1 MMKNTPMRSS
11 RTAAAPTP
19 APTPAAK
26 WLVGL
31 GKVEGEAEGEAEGEL
46 VGEIV
51 GEGEVE
57 DTKELEVVVVASV
70 DAEKLEVITVA
81 LAEDFGSCVE
91 EVIAANEKIRDD
103 VWQQSESEKL

>member
-1 MMKNTPMRSS
+1 MMKNRPMRSS

-26 WLVGL
+26 WLVDL
-31 GKVEGEAEGEAEGEL
+31 GEVEGEAEGEL
-46 VGEIV
+46 VGKIV
-51 GEGEVE
+51 GEGEVD
-57 DTKELEVVVVASV
+57 DTKELEVVIVATV
-70 DAEKLEVITVA
+70 DVEKLEVVTAA

-103 VWQQSESEKL
+103 VWQQSASVKL

>member
-1 MMKNTPMRSS
+1 MIKNTPMRSS

-26 WLVGL
+26 WLVDL
-31 GKVEGEAEGEAEGEL
+31 GKVEGEAEGEL
-46 VGEIV
+46 VGKIV

-57 DTKELEVVVVASV
+57 DTKELEIVVVASV

-81 LAEDFGSCVE
+81 LVEEFGSCVE
-91 EVIAANEKIRDD
+91 EVIAAKEKIRDE
-103 VWQQSESEKL
+103 VWQQSAREKL

>member
-1 MMKNTPMRSS
+1 MRSS

-26 WLVGL
+26 WLVDL
-31 GKVEGEAEGEAEGEL
+31 GKVEGEAEGEL
-46 VGEIV
+46 V
-51 GEGEVE
+51 GEGEVD
-57 DTKELEVVVVASV
+57 DTEVLEVIVAASV
-70 DAEKLEVITVA
+70 DAEKLEVIPVA

-103 VWQQSESEKL
+103 VLQQSASVKL